1 MKRRSAQSPQTFLSL
16 RIPSR
21 SFSSFYYP
29 IRPLTSLRLSSL
41 RLTSLHFLSS
51 HFPHTVP
58 SVPAHKKGKF
68 VRGGQENGPLEHKND
83 RFVREG
89 QKKDPFA
96 HKKGK
101 FVREGQKNDPFAHK
115 NGKFVREGRKNDP
128 LAHKNSKSV
137 REKRENNPLAHKNGT
152 KTTDSCAKDRETT
165 LSRTKTANPCA
176 REGKKA
182 NLRTKTAYLCA
193 KDNHHARKA
202 KAGGKQR
209 EGSQNEGQTKR
220 VTNDRHNEKPR
231 DSGET
236 RGLLISDG
244 EGRPEGAERVGS
256 GPEQAC
262 GQGHF
267 KTLSSSRRR
276 AFSPSTLRS
285 TILPSRMR

>member
-1 MKRRSAQSPQTFLSL
+1 MTLSRTKTANSCARDGKMTL
-16 RIPSR
+16 SR
-21 SFSSFYYP
+21 TKTANP
-29 IRPLTSLRLSSL
+29 CAR
-41 RLTSLHFLSS
+41 
-51 HFPHTVP
+51 
-58 SVPAHKKGKF
+58 
-68 VRGGQENGPLEHKND
+68 
-83 RFVREG
+83 
-89 QKKDPFA
+89 
-96 HKKGK
+96 
-101 FVREGQKNDPFAHK
+101 
-115 NGKFVREGRKNDP
+115 NGKTTHWRTKMANLCAGD
-128 LAHKNSKSV
+128 
-137 REKRENNPLAHKNGT
+137 EKRAPLRT

>member
-1 MKRRSAQSPQTFLSL
+1 MANLCAGDEKRA
-16 RIPSR
+16 PSR
-21 SFSSFYYP
+21 
-29 IRPLTSLRLSSL
+29 
-41 RLTSLHFLSS
+41 
-51 HFPHTVP
+51 
-58 SVPAHKKGKF
+58 
-68 VRGGQENGPLEHKND
+68 
-83 RFVREG
+83 
-89 QKKDPFA
+89 
-96 HKKGK
+96 
-101 FVREGQKNDPFAHK
+101 
-115 NGKFVREGRKNDP
+115 
-128 LAHKNSKSV
+128 
-137 REKRENNPLAHKNGT
+137 T
-152 KTTDSCAKDRETT
+152 KTKDSCARDGKMT

-176 REGKKA
+176 RNGKTTHWRTKMA
-182 NLRTKTAYLCA
+182 NLCARDGKMTLSRTKTAYLCA